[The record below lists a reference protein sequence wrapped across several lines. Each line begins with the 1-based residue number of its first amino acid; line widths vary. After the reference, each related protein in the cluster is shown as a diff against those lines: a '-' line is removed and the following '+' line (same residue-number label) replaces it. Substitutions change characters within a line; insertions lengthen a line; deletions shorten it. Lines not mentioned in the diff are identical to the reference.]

1 MAAPEDI
8 QEFLIRDPGRII
20 INLDCLG
27 MIAEVVIRWVFCGT
41 TRIANAGSNDTID
54 APKLGIWPPESA
66 QCKGRSFRIM
76 WCFEVYWGNGQISA
90 RIAFCQFHIAPLFRR
105 SPRLI

>member
-1 MAAPEDI
+1 MAAPKDI
-8 QEFLIRDPGRII
+8 QEFLVRDLGRII

-27 MIAEVVIRWVFCGT
+27 MIAEVVICGVLCGT

-54 APKLGIWPPESA
+54 APKLGIWPPEST
-66 QCKGRSFRIM
+66 QCKGRGFRIM
-76 WCFEVYWGNGQISA
+76 WCFEVYGGNSQILA
-90 RIAFCQFHIAPLFRR
+90 RIAFCQFHIVPLFRS

>member
-8 QEFLIRDPGRII
+8 QEFLVRDPDRII
-20 INLDCLG
+20 LNLDCLG
-27 MIAEVVIRWVFCGT
+27 MIAEVVICGVFCGT

-66 QCKGRSFRIM
+66 QGKGCSFRII
-76 WCFEVYWGNGQISA
+76 WCFEVYWGNSYIEA
-90 RIAFCQFHIAPLFRR
+90 RIAFCQFHIVPLFRR